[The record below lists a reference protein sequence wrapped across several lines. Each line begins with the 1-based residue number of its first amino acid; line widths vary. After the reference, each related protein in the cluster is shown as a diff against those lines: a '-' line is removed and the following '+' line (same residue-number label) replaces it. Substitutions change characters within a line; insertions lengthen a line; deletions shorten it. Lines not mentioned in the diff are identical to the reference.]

1 MRFVVLRPNINQ
13 EAANVFKEH
22 PWNHTTIRPP
32 TPTHAHTHQMS
43 SRYYHLPPPSLLS
56 TH

>member
-22 PWNHTTIRPP
+22 PWNHTTFDRPHPRP
-32 TPTHAHTHQMS
+32 TPIMS
-43 SRYYHLPPPSLLS
+43 SRYYHLPPPSLLN
-56 TH
+56 THN